1 MSSFFCHQKK
11 KKYKWNPK
19 EKKSSQFLKF
29 WDKDGKKKFLGNR
42 SSSQCL
48 HTCCFGVSK
57 STVYEQR
64 AGNTQEC
71 KARWDKKGN
80 GRPWQTGIAG
90 TNQRHVN
97 LKILF
102 KETTKIDMS
111 GSGQIPRMDDPF
123 TALNPSGT
131 SKFQSSSSQQ
141 MVIASHSHP
150 GVICQ
155 CLKTFREGM
164 WREARYWAETRE
176 VAQHPATHR
185 MNPCNN
191 YLALSVAG
199 WGGDWNWHI
208 HTIIYKTD
216 S

>member
-1 MSSFFCHQKK
+1 M
-11 KKYKWNPK
+11 
-19 EKKSSQFLKF
+19 
-29 WDKDGKKKFLGNR
+29 
-42 SSSQCL
+42 
-48 HTCCFGVSK
+48 
-57 STVYEQR
+57 YEQR

-71 KARWDKKGN
+71 KARWDKKVLQAVAN
-80 GRPWQTGIAG
+80 WNCWHQNPKACKFKNT
-90 TNQRHVN
+90 
-97 LKILF
+97 LK
-102 KETTKIDMS
+102 TTKIDMS
-111 GSGQIPRMDDPF
+111 GSGQITYGWPI
-123 TALNPSGT
+123 PSSQSFT

-141 MVIASHSHP
+141 MVSCPIPTRGHLSTSEDIQGGN
-150 GVICQ
+150 GV
-155 CLKTFREGM
+155 
-164 WREARYWAETRE
+164 EARYWAETRE